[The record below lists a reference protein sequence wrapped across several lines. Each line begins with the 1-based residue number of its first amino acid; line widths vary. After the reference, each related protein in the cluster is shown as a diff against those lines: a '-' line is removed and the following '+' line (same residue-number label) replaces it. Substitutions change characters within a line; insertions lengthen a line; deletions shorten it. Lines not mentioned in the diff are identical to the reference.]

1 MPQIKITQM
10 QRAASGEITEEI
22 RRVAESEFLSPEE
35 LRKKVAAG
43 TVVIPANIH
52 HPNLVPMGIGKS
64 LRTKINANIGNSS
77 PALSLKETPSILN
90 VSMPVLFSKSSPSLS
105 IFFKS

>member
-35 LRKKVAAG
+35 LRKKG
-43 TVVIPANIH
+43 E
-52 HPNLVPMGIGKS
+52 MK
-64 LRTKINANIGNSS
+64 
-77 PALSLKETPSILN
+77 
-90 VSMPVLFSKSSPSLS
+90 
-105 IFFKS
+105 